1 MTRAVTI
8 AELGDTNVF
17 SVDGTNNRVGI
28 GSTQPTVKLDVNGV
42 VVATAFTG
50 DGTGL
55 TGVASTDN
63 IVTGTAAT
71 FNNNVNISGVTT
83 VGVLTAYTSV
93 TVGTAITADAA
104 SGIVT
109 ATGVN
114 VTGVVTA
121 TSFVGDGSQ
130 ITGVSGFATALSSD
144 TSSILNKVFKTP
156 VNLEVAADTTI
167 QSDAASDNIAFMR
180 EGRVHVQSGVVLTV
194 GSGTTVLTNVL
205 GIFP

>member
-28 GSTQPTVKLDVNGV
+28 GSTQPTVKLDVGGV

-71 FNNNVNISGVTT
+71 FN
-83 VGVLTAYTSV
+83 SV
-93 TVGTAITADAA
+93 VKVGTAITLDAT

-109 ATGVN
+109 ATK
-114 VTGVVTA
+114 
-121 TSFVGDGSQ
+121 FVGDGSEL
-130 ITGVSGFATALSSD
+130 TGVSGFATALSSD
-144 TSSILNKVFKTP
+144 TASILNKVFKTP

-180 EGRVHVQSGVVLTV
+180 EGRIHVQDGTVLTV
-194 GSGTTVLTNVL
+194 GSGTTVLMNVL

>member
-28 GSTQPTVKLDVNGV
+28 GSTQPTEKLDVNGV

-63 IVTGTAAT
+63 IITGTAAT
-71 FNNNVNISGVTT
+71 FTSNIHISGIAT

-109 ATGVN
+109 ATK
-114 VTGVVTA
+114 
-121 TSFVGDGSQ
+121 FVGDGSEL
-130 ITGVSGFATALSSD
+130 TGVSGFATALSND
-144 TSSILNKVFKTP
+144 TSNILNKVFKTP
-156 VNLEVAADTTI
+156 ATLEIASDTTI
-167 QSDAASDNIAFMR
+167 NSDAASDFHAFVR
-180 EGRVHVQSGVVLTV
+180 EGRLHVQDGQVFTV
-194 GSGTTVLTNVL
+194 GSGTTFVMNVL
-205 GIFP
+205 GVFP

>member
-28 GSTQPTVKLDVNGV
+28 GSTQPTEKLDVNGV

-63 IVTGTAAT
+63 IITGTAAT

-109 ATGVN
+109 ATK
-114 VTGVVTA
+114 
-121 TSFVGDGSQ
+121 FVGDGSGL
-130 ITGVSGFATALSSD
+130 TGVSGFATALSSD
-144 TSSILNKVFKTP
+144 TSSILSKVFKTP
-156 VNLEVAADTTI
+156 INLEVAADTTI

-180 EGRVHVQSGVVLTV
+180 EARIHVQDGVVLTV
-194 GSGTTVLTNVL
+194 GSGTTVLMNIL
-205 GIFP
+205 SIFP

>member
-28 GSTQPTVKLDVNGV
+28 GSTQPTEKLDVSGV

-71 FNNNVNISGVTT
+71 FNNNVNISGITT

-109 ATGVN
+109 ATK
-114 VTGVVTA
+114 
-121 TSFVGDGSQ
+121 FVGDGSEL
-130 ITGVSGFATALSSD
+130 TGVSGFATALSSD

-156 VNLEVAADTTI
+156 INLEVAADATI

-180 EGRVHVQSGVVLTV
+180 ESRIHVQNGVVLTV
-194 GSGTTVLTNVL
+194 GSGTTVLMNIL
-205 GIFP
+205 SIFP

>member
-28 GSTQPTVKLDVNGV
+28 GSTQPTEKLDVNGV

-71 FNNNVNISGVTT
+71 FNNNVNISGITT

-109 ATGVN
+109 ATK
-114 VTGVVTA
+114 
-121 TSFVGDGSQ
+121 FVGDGSEL
-130 ITGVSGFATALSSD
+130 TGVSGFATALSSD
-144 TSSILNKVFKTP
+144 TASILNKVFKTP
-156 VNLEVAADTTI
+156 INLEVAADATI

-180 EGRVHVQSGVVLTV
+180 EGRIHVQDGVVLTV
-194 GSGTTVLTNVL
+194 GSGTTVLMNIL
-205 GIFP
+205 SIFP

>member
-28 GSTQPTVKLDVNGV
+28 GSTQPTEKLDVSGV

-71 FNNNVNISGVTT
+71 FNNNVNISGITT

-109 ATGVN
+109 ATK
-114 VTGVVTA
+114 
-121 TSFVGDGSQ
+121 FVGDGSEL
-130 ITGVSGFATALSSD
+130 TGVSGFATALSSD

-156 VNLEVAADTTI
+156 VNLEVAADATI

-180 EGRVHVQSGVVLTV
+180 EGRIHVQNGVVLTV
-194 GSGTTVLTNVL
+194 GSGTTVLMNIL
-205 GIFP
+205 SIFP

>member
-28 GSTQPTVKLDVNGV
+28 GSTQPTVKLDVGGV

-71 FNNNVNISGVTT
+71 FN
-83 VGVLTAYTSV
+83 SV
-93 TVGTAITADAA
+93 VKVGTAITLDAT

-109 ATGVN
+109 ATK
-114 VTGVVTA
+114 
-121 TSFVGDGSQ
+121 FVGDGSEL
-130 ITGVSGFATALSSD
+130 TGVSGFATALSSD
-144 TSSILNKVFKTP
+144 TASILNKVFKTP

-180 EGRVHVQSGVVLTV
+180 EARIHVQNGTVLTV
-194 GSGTTVLTNVL
+194 GSGTTVLMNVL

>member
-63 IVTGTAAT
+63 IITGTAAT
-71 FNNNVNISGVTT
+71 FN
-83 VGVLTAYTSV
+83 SV
-93 TVGTAITADAA
+93 VKVGTGITLDAT

-144 TSSILNKVFKTP
+144 TASILNKVFKTP
-156 VNLEVAADTTI
+156 INLEVAADATI

-180 EGRVHVQSGVVLTV
+180 EARIHVQNGVVLTV
-194 GSGTTVLTNVL
+194 GSGTTVLMNVL

>member
-63 IVTGTAAT
+63 IITGTAAT
-71 FNNNVNISGVTT
+71 FNNVVK
-83 VGVLTAYTSV
+83 
-93 TVGTAITADAA
+93 VGTAITLDAT

-109 ATGVN
+109 ATK
-114 VTGVVTA
+114 
-121 TSFVGDGSQ
+121 FVGDGSEL
-130 ITGVSGFATALSSD
+130 TGVSGFATALSND
-144 TSSILNKVFKTP
+144 TSNILNKVFKTP
-156 VNLEVAADTTI
+156 VNLEVAADATI

-194 GSGTTVLTNVL
+194 GSGTTVLMNVL

>member
-28 GSTQPTVKLDVNGV
+28 GSTQPTEKLDVNGV

-63 IVTGTAAT
+63 IITGTAAT
-71 FNNNVNISGVTT
+71 FNSLVNVGSNIK
-83 VGVLTAYTSV
+83 
-93 TVGTAITADAA
+93 IDAT

-109 ATGVN
+109 ATK
-114 VTGVVTA
+114 
-121 TSFVGDGSQ
+121 FVGDGSEL
-130 ITGVSGFATALSSD
+130 TGVSGFATALSSD

-156 VNLEVAADTTI
+156 INLEVAADATI

-180 EGRVHVQSGVVLTV
+180 EGRIHVQDGVVLTV
-194 GSGTTVLTNVL
+194 GSGTTVLMNIL
-205 GIFP
+205 SIFP

>member
-71 FNNNVNISGVTT
+71 FGSDVHISGITT

-109 ATGVN
+109 ATK
-114 VTGVVTA
+114 
-121 TSFVGDGSQ
+121 FVGDGSEL
-130 ITGVSGFATALSSD
+130 TGVSGFATALSSD
-144 TSSILNKVFKTP
+144 TASILNKVFKTP
-156 VNLEVAADTTI
+156 VNLEVAANTTI

-180 EGRVHVQSGVVLTV
+180 EGRIHVQNGTVLTV
-194 GSGTTVLTNVL
+194 GSGTTVLMNVL

>member
-71 FNNNVNISGVTT
+71 FSNLVNVGDNIK
-83 VGVLTAYTSV
+83 
-93 TVGTAITADAA
+93 IDAT

-109 ATGVN
+109 ATK
-114 VTGVVTA
+114 
-121 TSFVGDGSQ
+121 FVGDGSEL
-130 ITGVSGFATALSSD
+130 TGVSGFATALSSD
-144 TSSILNKVFKTP
+144 TASILNKVFKTP
-156 VNLEVAADTTI
+156 VNLEVASDTTI

-180 EGRVHVQSGVVLTV
+180 EGRIHVQNGTVLTV
-194 GSGTTVLTNVL
+194 GSGTTVLMNVL

>member
-28 GSTQPTVKLDVNGV
+28 GSTQPTEKLDVSGV

-71 FNNNVNISGVTT
+71 FNNNVNISGITT

-109 ATGVN
+109 ATK
-114 VTGVVTA
+114 
-121 TSFVGDGSQ
+121 FVGDGSEL
-130 ITGVSGFATALSSD
+130 TGVSGFATALSSD
-144 TSSILNKVFKTP
+144 TASILNKVFKTP
-156 VNLEVAADTTI
+156 VNLEVAADATI

-180 EGRVHVQSGVVLTV
+180 EARIHVQDGVVLTV
-194 GSGTTVLTNVL
+194 GSGTTVLMNIL

>member
-1 MTRAVTI
+1 MTRAVQI
-8 AELGDTNVF
+8 AELGDQNVF
-17 SVDGTNNRVGI
+17 TIDGDNNRVGI
-28 GSTQPTVKLDVNGV
+28 GSTQPTVKLDVGGV

-50 DGTGL
+50 DGSGL
-55 TGVASTDN
+55 TGIAVTDN
-63 IVTGTAAT
+63 IITGTAAT
-71 FNNNVNISGVTT
+71 FN
-83 VGVLTAYTSV
+83 SV
-93 TVGTAITADAA
+93 VKVGTGITLDAT

>member
-28 GSTQPTVKLDVNGV
+28 GSTQPTVKFDVGGDANVSGTLT
-42 VVATAFTG
+42 ATAFVG

-83 VGVLTAYTSV
+83 VGILTAYTSV

-109 ATGVN
+109 ATK
-114 VTGVVTA
+114 
-121 TSFVGDGSQ
+121 FVGDGSEL
-130 ITGVSGFATALSSD
+130 TGVSGFATALSSD
-144 TSSILNKVFKTP
+144 TSSVLNKVFKTP
-156 VNLEVAADTTI
+156 FNLEISSDTTVN
-167 QSDAASDNIAFMR
+167 SDAASDFHAFVR
-180 EGRVHVQSGVVLTV
+180 ESRLHVQSGQVFTV
-194 GSGTTVLTNVL
+194 GSGTTFIMNVL

>member
-8 AELGDTNVF
+8 AELGDQNVF
-17 SVDGTNNRVGI
+17 TVDGNNNRVGI
-28 GSTQPTVKLDVNGV
+28 GSTLPTTKLDVDGTV
-42 VVATAFTG
+42 TATAFVG
-50 DGTGL
+50 SGTGL

-63 IVTGTAAT
+63 IITSTAST
-71 FNNNVNISGVTT
+71 FSHINS
-83 VGVLTAYTSV
+83 
-93 TVGTAITADAA
+93 
-104 SGIVT
+104 
-109 ATGVN
+109 
-114 VTGVVTA
+114 TGVVTA
-121 TSFVGDGSQ
+121 TKFVGDGSEL
-130 ITGVSGFATALSSD
+130 TGVSGFATALSSD

>member
-50 DGTGL
+50 DGAGL
-55 TGVASTDN
+55 TGVANTD
-63 IVTGTAAT
+63 I
-71 FNNNVNISGVTT
+71 ISSEQIT
-83 VGVLTAYTSV
+83 VS
-93 TVGTAITADAA
+93 
-104 SGIVT
+104 
-109 ATGVN
+109 
-114 VTGVVTA
+114 GVVTA

-144 TSSILNKVFKTP
+144 STNILNKVFKTP
-156 VNLEVAADTTI
+156 VTLEIASDTTVN
-167 QSDAASDNIAFMR
+167 SDAASDFHAFVR
-180 EGRVHVQSGVVLTV
+180 LSLIHISEPTR
-194 GSGTTVLTNVL
+194 
-205 GIFP
+205 PY

>member
-28 GSTQPTVKLDVNGV
+28 GSTQPTEKLDVNGV

-55 TGVASTDN
+55 TGVASTNN
-63 IVTGTAAT
+63 IITGTAAT
-71 FNNNVNISGVTT
+71 FNSLVNVGSNIK
-83 VGVLTAYTSV
+83 
-93 TVGTAITADAA
+93 IDAT

-109 ATGVN
+109 ATK
-114 VTGVVTA
+114 
-121 TSFVGDGSQ
+121 FVGDGSEL
-130 ITGVSGFATALSSD
+130 TGVSGFATALSSD

-156 VNLEVAADTTI
+156 INLEVAADATI

-180 EGRVHVQSGVVLTV
+180 EGRIHVQDGVVLTV
-194 GSGTTVLTNVL
+194 GSGTTVLMNIL
-205 GIFP
+205 SIFP